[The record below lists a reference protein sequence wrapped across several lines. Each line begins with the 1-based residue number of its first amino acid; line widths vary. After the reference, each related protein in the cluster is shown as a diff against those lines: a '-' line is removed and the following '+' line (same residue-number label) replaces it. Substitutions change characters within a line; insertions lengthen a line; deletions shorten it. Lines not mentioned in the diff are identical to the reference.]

1 EFSATP
7 GDILDGAPVVVI
19 IDAGSA
25 SASEVLAGAL
35 RDNGRARIVGSRS
48 FGKGSVQTVMP
59 LGNGDAVKLTTA
71 RYFTPSR
78 RSLQPDPPAR
88 PTARSRY
95 TEAML
100 PGHLRGDEEEEG
112 AGAGDVLDG
121 DGPIQAALAELKK
134 PAAPAPAPQR

>member
-1 EFSATP
+1 
-7 GDILDGAPVVVI
+7 
-19 IDAGSA
+19 
-25 SASEVLAGAL
+25 
-35 RDNGRARIVGSRS
+35 
-48 FGKGSVQTVMP
+48 VQTVMP

-71 RYFTPSR
+71 RYFTPSG
-78 RSLQPDPPAR
+78 RSIQARGIDPDVVLQPDPPAR

-100 PGHLRGDEEEEG
+100 PGHLRGDDEEEG

-134 PAAPAPAPQR
+134 PTPRPAAPAPAPTPAPAPEVAPEE